1 MEAKMRKLASA
12 VALLLALGSCSDVS
26 GPEEFGRI
34 QVNLTDAPSDY
45 IEEAWV
51 CISEV
56 YLQANE
62 GDNAGRTTLWE
73 KGDGDSQ
80 CFDLLLL
87 QGVSAE
93 LMDEDGVEVPAGV
106 YNQLRLIVDSAHVV
120 LKEGYTFSDG
130 VTTEMELAIPSGAQ
144 SGIKVTLLE
153 PIQAEPEVLTEIT
166 VDADVEMNFVIQGN
180 PETPA
185 GIQGILFTPHLV
197 QLPPPEEP

>member
-1 MEAKMRKLASA
+1 MTRMTTA
-12 VALLLALGSCSDVS
+12 LALFLTLAGCNDVS
-26 GPEEFGRI
+26 GPEQFGRI
-34 QVNLTDAPSDY
+34 QVHLTDAPSDY

-56 YLQANE
+56 YLQGGE
-62 GDNAGRTTLWE
+62 DDGAGRTTLWA
-73 KGDGDSQ
+73 KGDGEAQ
-80 CFDLLLL
+80 CFDLLVL
-87 QGVSAE
+87 QGVTAE
-93 LMDEDGVEVPAGV
+93 LMDDDGVEVPAGV
-106 YNQLRLIVDSAHVV
+106 YNQLRLIVDSASVV
-120 LKEGYTFSDG
+120 LKEGFTFSDG

-153 PIQAEPEVLTEIT
+153 PIQTEPDVLTEIT
-166 VDADVEMNFVIQGN
+166 VDADVEANFVIQGN